1 GAAEAK
7 AKIDHQIW
15 IAAADKEAV
24 ADVLGKHPFSLSVEF
39 LSQAADLFLESLEF
53 LKYNICFPRRE
64 QLSQYIKLELEVVDR
79 MRARSIL
86 WCKRY
91 RLW

>member
-1 GAAEAK
+1 
-7 AKIDHQIW
+7 
-15 IAAADKEAV
+15 
-24 ADVLGKHPFSLSVEF
+24 SLPVEF

-53 LKYNICFPRRE
+53 LKANICFPRRE
-64 QLSQYIKLELEVVDR
+64 QLKQYIKLEPEVVDR

-86 WCKRY
+86 WYKRY